1 MLETDREQ
9 LITRQPAEIRNQSK
23 EATYSFNFTL
33 LVALL
38 LGSSDRKMNLE
49 TEIPVMTH
57 CKEPALTSK
66 MTLTFFESV
75 NGLILY

>member
-1 MLETDREQ
+1 MYECMLFSS
-9 LITRQPAEIRNQSK
+9 AEML
-23 EATYSFNFTL
+23 TFTAG
-33 LVALL
+33 V
-38 LGSSDRKMNLE
+38 GSSDRKMNLE

>member
-1 MLETDREQ
+1 M
-9 LITRQPAEIRNQSK
+9 
-23 EATYSFNFTL
+23 TL
-33 LVALL
+33 YILDIIHRKIQTHTIHISSVTVV
-38 LGSSDRKMNLE
+38 GSSDRKMNLE
-49 TEIPVMTH
+49 TETPVMTH

>member
-1 MLETDREQ
+1 MYVCSTGHV
-9 LITRQPAEIRNQSK
+9 
-23 EATYSFNFTL
+23 L
-33 LVALL
+33 LVHQMAFALHDVCMPPL
-38 LGSSDRKMNLE
+38 LGSSERKMNLE

-66 MTLTFFESV
+66 TTLTFLESV

>member
-1 MLETDREQ
+1 MGYTTEHRS
-9 LITRQPAEIRNQSK
+9 RRPK
-23 EATYSFNFTL
+23 
-33 LVALL
+33 V
-38 LGSSDRKMNLE
+38 GSSDRKMNLE

>member
-1 MLETDREQ
+1 MDY
-9 LITRQPAEIRNQSK
+9 P
-23 EATYSFNFTL
+23 
-33 LVALL
+33 VV
-38 LGSSDRKMNLE
+38 GSSDRKMNLE

-75 NGLILY
+75 NGLILYKFFHSKKSGVLVK

>member
-1 MLETDREQ
+1 M
-9 LITRQPAEIRNQSK
+9 
-23 EATYSFNFTL
+23 
-33 LVALL
+33 V
-38 LGSSDRKMNLE
+38 GSSDRKMNLE

-75 NGLILY
+75 NGLILYYFCHSKKSGVFSQVGIAKMYSLLSKQWHLLGG

>member
-1 MLETDREQ
+1 MLLKRISG
-9 LITRQPAEIRNQSK
+9 LK
-23 EATYSFNFTL
+23 
-33 LVALL
+33 V
-38 LGSSDRKMNLE
+38 GSSDRKMNLE
-49 TEIPVMTH
+49 TEIPVMAH

>member
-1 MLETDREQ
+1 MCV
-9 LITRQPAEIRNQSK
+9 I
-23 EATYSFNFTL
+23 
-33 LVALL
+33 V
-38 LGSSDRKMNLE
+38 GSSDRKMNLE